1 VPPFAQLA
9 GVAALEGPQD
19 AVTEMVA
26 EFRRRRDFLIPAL
39 NAIEGIRCNEPG
51 GAFYAF
57 PNVSALPID
66 ADELADRLLEEAGVA
81 VLSGTSFGNEG
92 EGHLR
97 ISYASSLENLEQAV
111 DRIAGFVASL

>member
-1 VPPFAQLA
+1 MPPFAQLA

-19 AVTEMVA
+19 AVIEMVA

-39 NAIEGIRCNEPG
+39 NAIPGVRCIEPG

-57 PNVSALPID
+57 PNVSALPIG
-66 ADELADRLLEEAGVA
+66 AEELADRLLDEAGVA
-81 VLSGTSFGNEG
+81 LLAGTAFGSEG
-92 EGHLR
+92 AGHLR

-111 DRIAGFVASL
+111 ERIRGFVAAL